1 MAGGHGHRPV
11 GVSAAHR
18 HGCQQQAQGHG
29 GAGTVESQVGD
40 ARIAQGKGGA
50 DALIQQ
56 VPGAHQIDV
65 PGLQPGLLQQLV
77 QGKLLHFLFRLLPG
91 FFTEFRIH
99 AFDIEAVA
107 QGPLGLFFAC
117 HTGPLGD
124 IHRLAR
130 PEGVTAKLVLCHV
143 HPSFPG

>member
-1 MAGGHGHRPV
+1 MGDT
-11 GVSAAHR
+11 GVPQR
-18 HGCQQQAQGHG
+18 
-29 GAGTVESQVGD
+29 
-40 ARIAQGKGGA
+40 KGGA

-91 FFTEFRIH
+91 LFTEFRIH

-107 QGPLGLFFAC
+107 QGTLGLLFAC

>member
-1 MAGGHGHRPV
+1 MGDT
-11 GVSAAHR
+11 GVPQR
-18 HGCQQQAQGHG
+18 
-29 GAGTVESQVGD
+29 
-40 ARIAQGKGGA
+40 KGGA

-56 VPGAHQIDV
+56 VPGADQIDV

-91 FFTEFRIH
+91 LFTEFRIH

-107 QGPLGLFFAC
+107 QGPLGFLFAC

-124 IHRLAR
+124 IYRLAR